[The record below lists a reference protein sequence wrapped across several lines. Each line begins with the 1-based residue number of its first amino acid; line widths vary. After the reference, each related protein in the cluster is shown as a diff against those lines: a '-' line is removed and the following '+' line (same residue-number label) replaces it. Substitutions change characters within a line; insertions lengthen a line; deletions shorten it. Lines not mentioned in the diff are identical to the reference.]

1 MKKVFEDRDL
11 KVYVVVKVFSAIL
24 FASTT
29 GFISKWLARGSEVYF
44 QVSWA
49 IPMLTTL
56 LACHWSDWSDKKK
69 SRRDFLVNKQVMLI
83 IIAAC
88 LDLFGMFYLIT
99 FKWDID
105 LMMVLTMLVTGI
117 LFPTIAIAVKSA
129 KARWFNQTEIRE
141 RWDSLN
147 MKIDSASVLIG
158 TTIGIVLTYILGKD
172 STNINASGN
181 LPMISKIIL
190 GVYGIGMILAHAGWA
205 YLCVKINKKI

>member
-1 MKKVFEDRDL
+1 MKNVIKDKDL
-11 KVYVVVKVFSAIL
+11 RVYVIMKVFSAIL

-44 QVSWA
+44 QISWA

-56 LACHWSDWSDKKK
+56 LACHWSDKKK
-69 SRRDFLVNKQVMLI
+69 TRRNFLVNKQVILI

-88 LDLFGMFYLIT
+88 LDLVGMFYLIVI
-99 FKWDID
+99 KWDID

-141 RWDSLN
+141 KWDSLN
-147 MKIDSASVLIG
+147 MKIDSSSVLIG
-158 TTIGIVLTYILGKD
+158 TTIGIILTYILGKD
-172 STNINASGN
+172 STNVDASGN

-205 YLCVKINKKI
+205 YLCVKINKKD